1 MEATLK
7 ALGDILI
14 KALPTLFL
22 VLLLHFY
29 LKRMFFKPLE
39 KVLQARYEATEGAKK
54 QAELSLENASRKSAE
69 FEEAL
74 RAARSELW
82 REQEE
87 TRRKQRQ
94 EQLAAVAQARDRVSQ
109 MVKEAQQQIAAE
121 ASTTRQ
127 NLIAESEALADQIVK
142 GIVEGRA
149 R

>member
-39 KVLQARYEATEGAKK
+39 KVLHARYEATEGARK
-54 QAELSLENASRKSAE
+54 QADLSLEKARVKSAE

-74 RAARSELW
+74 RAARSEIW

-94 EQLAAVAQARDRVSQ
+94 EQLAAVAQARDRVSL

>member
-39 KVLQARYEATEGAKK
+39 KVLHARYEATEGARK
-54 QAELSLENASRKSAE
+54 QADLSLEKARVKSAE
-69 FEEAL
+69 FEETL
-74 RAARSELW
+74 RAARSEIW

>member
-22 VLLLHFY
+22 VILLHFY

-39 KVLQARYEATEGAKK
+39 RVLHARYEATEGAKK
-54 QAELSLENASRKSAE
+54 QADLSLERARQRTAE
-69 FEEAL
+69 FEDAL
-74 RAARSELW
+74 RAARTEIW

-87 TRRKQRQ
+87 VRKKQRQ
-94 EQLAAVAQARDRVSQ
+94 EQQAALSDARNKAAEMVKQAR
-109 MVKEAQQQIAAE
+109 EQITADTS
-121 ASTTRQ
+121 ASRH

-142 GIVEGRA
+142 TIVERRA
-149 R
+149 

>member
-22 VLLLHFY
+22 VLVLHFY

-39 KVLQARYEATEGAKK
+39 KVLHARYEATDGARK
-54 QAELSLENASRKSAE
+54 QADLSLENARRKSAE

-74 RAARSELW
+74 RSARTEIW
-82 REQEE
+82 RDQEE
-87 TRRKQRQ
+87 ARRKQRR
-94 EQLAAVAQARDRVSQ
+94 EQLGLLAQAREKASQ
-109 MVKEAQQQIAAE
+109 MVKEAQQQIATE
-121 ASTTRQ
+121 ASATRQ

-142 GIVEGRA
+142 AIVEGKA
-149 R
+149 Q

>member
-39 KVLQARYEATEGAKK
+39 KVLHARYEATEGARK
-54 QAELSLENASRKSAE
+54 QADLSLEKARVKSAE

-74 RAARSELW
+74 RAARSEIW

-87 TRRKQRQ
+87 ARRKQRQ
-94 EQLAAVAQARDRVSQ
+94 EQLAAVAQARERVSQ

-142 GIVEGRA
+142 GIVEGRP

>member
-39 KVLQARYEATEGAKK
+39 KVLHARYEATEGARK
-54 QAELSLENASRKSAE
+54 QADLSLDKARVKSAE

-74 RAARSELW
+74 RAARSEIW

-94 EQLAAVAQARDRVSQ
+94 EQLAAVTQARDKVSQ

>member
-39 KVLQARYEATEGAKK
+39 KVLHARYEATEGARK
-54 QAELSLENASRKSAE
+54 QADLSLEKASRKSAE

-74 RAARSELW
+74 RAARSEIW